1 MKALWKNAV
10 QQRDLIAL
18 AIVLCLVLVAC
29 DEARPIKIGFVGG
42 MTGRVADLGIA
53 GRDGVI
59 FAIEEKNQAGGI
71 AGRMLELVVRDDQ
84 QDKDRA
90 KRAVGELLEEDVLAI
105 IGPMTSSMAVVI
117 KPVIDAGKTVTV
129 SPTVKTDQLS
139 AQDDYFLRVTVPLS
153 SNARLLAGQ
162 VVDNL
167 DLHKVAV
174 VYDVSNRAFTETWVN
189 YFAAALQEQGGE
201 VIVTEEFTSSP
212 SVHFMPIAQRIMS
225 SSAEAVL
232 LLSNAIDTALLA
244 QQLNKLGSRMPLFSS
259 EWAFTT
265 DLISFGGRAVDGM
278 SSYHSFNANS
288 QDPRYLAFKK
298 GFLQRFGYAPAFAS
312 VLAYDAASFLFAGL
326 EKNPAREGLKT
337 SLLELESYQGL
348 QSDFKVD
355 RFGDVERKLF
365 LTVVD
370 DGQFR
375 VVD

>member
-1 MKALWKNAV
+1 MKALWKNSV

-18 AIVLCLVLVAC
+18 AIVLCLVMVAC
-29 DEARPIKIGFVGG
+29 DEARPMKIGFVCG

-59 FAIEEKNQAGGI
+59 FAIEEKNRAGGI
-71 AGRMLELVVRDDQ
+71 GGRMLELVVRDDH
-84 QDKDRA
+84 QDNDRA
-90 KRAVGELLEEDVLAI
+90 QRAVGELLEEDVLAI

-326 EKNPAREGLKT
+326 EKNPAREGLKA

-370 DGQFR
+370 GGQFR

>member
-18 AIVLCLVLVAC
+18 AIVLCLVLIAC
-29 DEARPIKIGFVGG
+29 DEARPMKIGFVGG

-84 QDKDRA
+84 QDNDRA

-201 VIVTEEFTSSP
+201 VIVTEEFTSGP
-212 SVHFMPIAQRIMS
+212 SVHFMPIAKRIMS
-225 SSAEAVL
+225 SSADAVL

-244 QQLNKLGSRMPLFSS
+244 QQFNKLGSRMPLFSS

-265 DLISFGGRAVDGM
+265 DLI
-278 SSYHSFNANS
+278 
-288 QDPRYLAFKK
+288 L
-298 GFLQRFGYAPAFAS
+298 
-312 VLAYDAASFLFAGL
+312 
-326 EKNPAREGLKT
+326 
-337 SLLELESYQGL
+337 SLIHI
-348 QSDFKVD
+348 
-355 RFGDVERKLF
+355 
-365 LTVVD
+365 
-370 DGQFR
+370 
-375 VVD
+375 

>member
-1 MKALWKNAV
+1 MKTLLKNAM
-10 QQRDLIAL
+10 QQRGLFVL
-18 AIVLCLVLVAC
+18 AIALCLVLVAC
-29 DEARPIKIGFVGG
+29 SEEPPLKIGFVGG

-59 FAIEEKNQAGGI
+59 YAIEEKNQAGGI
-71 AGRMLELVVRDDQ
+71 AGRMLELVVRDDH
-84 QDKDRA
+84 QDADRA
-90 KRAVGELLEEDVLAI
+90 QRAVGELLEEDVIAI

-117 KPVIDAGKTVTV
+117 KPIIDSGKTVTV

-139 AQDDYFLRVTVPLS
+139 AQDDFFLRVTVPLS
-153 SNARLLAGQ
+153 SNARLLARQ
-162 VVDNL
+162 VVNNL
-167 DLHKVAV
+167 HLRKFAV

-189 YFAAALQEQGGE
+189 YFAGAMQEQGGE
-201 VIVTEEFTSSP
+201 IISREEFSSSP
-212 SVHFMPIAQRIMS
+212 SVHFLPIAKRVMS
-225 SSAEAVL
+225 SSPDAVL

-244 QQLNKLGSRMPLFSS
+244 QQLNKLGSRTPLFSS

-288 QDPRYLAFKK
+288 EDSRYLAFKK
-298 GFLQRFGYAPAFAS
+298 GFLQRFGYAPSFAS

-326 EKNPAREGLKT
+326 EKNPFRDGLKKA
-337 SLLELESYQGL
+337 LIGLESYQGL
-348 QSDFKVD
+348 QSRFKID
-355 RFGDVERKLF
+355 LFGDVERKLF

-370 DGQFR
+370 DGQFK

>member
-1 MKALWKNAV
+1 MKFLRKNAM
-10 QQRDLIAL
+10 QQHCLIVL
-18 AIVLCLVLVAC
+18 AIAFCVVLFAC
-29 DEARPIKIGFVGG
+29 SEEPPMKIGFVGG

-59 FAIEEKNQAGGI
+59 FAVEEKNQAGGI
-71 AGRMLELVVRDDQ
+71 AGRMLELVVRDDR
-84 QDKDRA
+84 QDADRA
-90 KRAVGELLEEDVLAI
+90 KRAVGELLEEDVFAI

-117 KPVIDAGKTVTV
+117 KPIIDAGKTVTV
-129 SPTVKTDQLS
+129 SPTVKTDLLS
-139 AQDDYFLRVTVPLS
+139 AQDDFFLRVTVPLS
-153 SNARLLAGQ
+153 SNARLLARAA
-162 VVDNL
+162 VN
-167 DLHKVAV
+167 DLHLRTFAV

-189 YFAAALQEQGGE
+189 YFAGAVQEQGGE
-201 VIVTEEFTSSP
+201 IIAREEFSSSP
-212 SVHFMPIAQRIMS
+212 SVHFLPIAKRIMS
-225 SSAEAVL
+225 SSPDAVL

-244 QQLNKLGSRMPLFSS
+244 QQLNKLGSRTQLFSS

-288 QDPRYLAFKK
+288 EDSRYLAFKK

-312 VLAYDAASFLFAGL
+312 VLAYDAATFLFTGL
-326 EKNPAREGLKT
+326 EKNPAREGLKK
-337 SLLELESYQGL
+337 SLLEIESYQGL
-348 QSDFKVD
+348 QSRFQVD

-370 DGQFR
+370 DGQFK